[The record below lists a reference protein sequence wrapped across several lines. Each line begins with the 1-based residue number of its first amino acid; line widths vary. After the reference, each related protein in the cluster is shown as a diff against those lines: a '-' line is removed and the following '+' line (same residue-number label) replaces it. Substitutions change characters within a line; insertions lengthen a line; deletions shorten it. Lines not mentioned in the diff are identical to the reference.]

1 MTETGLAGRRVHVG
15 PAAPLGAAD
24 AGNNNPQ
31 ISLPLPLPLYPR
43 LKTTM
48 ASRITRSI
56 PRALKAHAAPLSTSA
71 PSPAS
76 AKLVARNALLT
87 TAAPKVPRSA
97 SRFLVGEG
105 QKRAA
110 SSDEGVT
117 MMVRRVCYRR
127 QPLAVCSACKSRW
140 TRGVH
145 SFDGVLVKV
154 SQC

>member
-1 MTETGLAGRRVHVG
+1 MTERGSRVG
-15 PAAPLGAAD
+15 EWLWPLGAAD

-43 LKTTM
+43 KTTM

-71 PSPAS
+71 PAPSPASAS
-76 AKLVARNALLT
+76 AKLVARNALLS

-97 SRFLVGEG
+97 SRFLVGQG

-110 SSDEGVT
+110 SSDQGVT
-117 MMVRRVCYRR
+117 MMVRTVCRR
-127 QPLAVCSACKSRW
+127 REWLA
-140 TRGVH
+140 
-145 SFDGVLVKV
+145 KV
-154 SQC
+154 TGRAGRTVFTGFR